1 MKKVIIILI
10 GIILLTGCSS
20 NVGNNLDIKSA
31 SKSLDDEMKDM
42 VVLQDK
48 ELEAIYGLDLSL
60 MDEYVIKSSSNRN
73 GYLYALIK
81 VNDKNKTEVKNQM
94 TDLFETLKSQNN
106 LYSPEA
112 VEIIDN
118 KVETSV
124 GNYLVYIAYKD
135 TDKAYS
141 LVKENIK

>member
-73 GYLYALIK
+73 G
-81 VNDKNKTEVKNQM
+81 
-94 TDLFETLKSQNN
+94 
-106 LYSPEA
+106 
-112 VEIIDN
+112 
-118 KVETSV
+118 
-124 GNYLVYIAYKD
+124 
-135 TDKAYS
+135 
-141 LVKENIK
+141 